1 MADLQLTRLTNDD
14 IPASFPTPLRM
25 ALLDQFENTNRLLE
39 DLAAAIEKA
48 EAAQSSSNNANESV
62 SSLGSSTE
70 KIANIAQSAYEL
82 SNNNSLKLLEI
93 QDNTD
98 SLDEVFVSKIDKNHQ
113 EIASSLRVSGYLSVD
128 KLPVLYKR
136 DEGWAQSVGTQMK
149 GGMNS
154 DAAYPVSDVPTQA
167 DVQAI
172 ANGLVETRQVLG
184 AIIEALTN
192 RHRLIGPNS

>member
-14 IPASFPTPLRM
+14 IPALFPTPLRM

-70 KIANIAQSAYEL
+70 KIANVAQSAYEL

-98 SLDEVFVSKIDKNHQ
+98 SLDEVYVSKVDVNHQ
-113 EIASSLRVSGYLSVD
+113 EIASSLGVSGYLFID

-136 DEGWAQSVGTQMK
+136 DGGWAQSVGTQRK

-184 AIIEALTN
+184 AILEVLTN
-192 RHRLIGPNS
+192 HHKLIGAS